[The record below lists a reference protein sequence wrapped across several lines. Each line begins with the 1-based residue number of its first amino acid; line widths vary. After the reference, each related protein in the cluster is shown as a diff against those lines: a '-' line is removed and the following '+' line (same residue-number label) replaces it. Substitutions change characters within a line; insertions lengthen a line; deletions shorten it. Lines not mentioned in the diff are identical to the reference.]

1 MKAAIQGE
9 ADAQNYIGWVYDVG
23 LGVESDY
30 TEAFKWFVMAAEQ
43 GLAMAQAN
51 VGEYYELG
59 KGVSKDLEQ
68 AVVWYRKAA
77 ELECE
82 EAVEAL
88 KRLGR

>member
-1 MKAAIQGE
+1 
-9 ADAQNYIGWVYDVG
+9 
-23 LGVESDY
+23 
-30 TEAFKWFVMAAEQ
+30 MAAEQ

-59 KGVSKDLEQ
+59 KGVPKDLEQ